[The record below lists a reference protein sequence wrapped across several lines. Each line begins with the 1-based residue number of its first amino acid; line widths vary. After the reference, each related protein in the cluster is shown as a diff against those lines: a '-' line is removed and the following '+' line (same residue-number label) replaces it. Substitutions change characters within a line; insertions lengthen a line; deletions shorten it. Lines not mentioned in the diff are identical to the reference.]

1 MGAAPPLLSSRA
13 HSAVGGEAQRVNLDR
28 SNSGRVELGRGAMLN
43 TVRFCIDD
51 KDYTSNPLSMHYPLN
66 VEGCICLN
74 FLLSRFGVIGSVS
87 VEERQN
93 NSQGEVWQVR
103 RVSKQSCPAYG
114 SLQYRSRQPG
124 TGAALL
130 TSQKSRNRWNSFS
143 LTEEK
148 FGPNGWD
155 LAIAIRLFVDVFSFL
170 GGHKRMRGER
180 LSVVAW
186 KCSLKWGNQEPLIRS
201 SDVLLVSARS

>member
-1 MGAAPPLLSSRA
+1 MARGTPWAAKVGAAPPLLFSRA

-43 TVRFCIDD
+43 TIRFCIDD
-51 KDYTSNPLSMHYPLN
+51 KDYTSNPWSMHYPLN
-66 VEGCICLN
+66 VEGCISLN
-74 FLLSRFGVIGSVS
+74 FLLSRFGVIGSIS

-114 SLQYRSRQPG
+114 SLQHRSRQPG

-130 TSQKSRNRWNSFS
+130 TSQKSLEFLQSNRREIWPQWV
-143 LTEEK
+143 
-148 FGPNGWD
+148 GPSHCHQTLCGCIFFFEGLQTYVWRE
-155 LAIAIRLFVDVFSFL
+155 AL
-170 GGHKRMRGER
+170 GGGREMFSEMGQPRA
-180 LSVVAW
+180 SY
-186 KCSLKWGNQEPLIRS
+186 
-201 SDVLLVSARS
+201 